1 MGAQFEE
8 KMIRFVEELMAT
20 ENDQSV
26 RDRLNT
32 ILEKERDLQ
41 PIRILLSY

>member
-1 MGAQFEE
+1 MSAQFEE

>member
-1 MGAQFEE
+1 MSAQFEE

-32 ILEKERDLQ
+32 ILEQEKDLQ
-41 PIRILLSY
+41 RIRILLSY

>member
-1 MGAQFEE
+1 
-8 KMIRFVEELMAT
+8 MIHFVEELMAT

>member
-1 MGAQFEE
+1 LSAQFEE

-32 ILEKERDLQ
+32 ILEQEKDLQ
-41 PIRILLSY
+41 RIRILLSY

>member
-1 MGAQFEE
+1 LGAQFEE
-8 KMIRFVEELMAT
+8 KMIRFVEKLMAT